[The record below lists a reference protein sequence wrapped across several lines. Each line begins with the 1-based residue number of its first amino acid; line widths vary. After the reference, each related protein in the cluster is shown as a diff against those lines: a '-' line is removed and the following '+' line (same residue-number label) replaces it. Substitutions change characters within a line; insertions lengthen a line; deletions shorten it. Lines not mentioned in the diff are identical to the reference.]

1 MQTFPIH
8 AALLAGLLTF
18 SGMAVADTT
27 PADNQEQ
34 NLIAVLQGDAAPK
47 DKAITCK
54 KLAVSGT
61 KAAVPA
67 LAALLADEK
76 LASWARIALEAIP
89 DPTADAALRAALDRL
104 HAKPLIGVIN
114 SLGQRRDPLAVA
126 WLTGKL
132 RDADPELVSAA
143 AAALG
148 RIADPAA
155 IQALEQALPAA
166 PSPTLPA
173 FCEALLRCADHAI
186 GKGDHARAAA
196 ICERIRALQIPR
208 HIRMEATR
216 SLIVA
221 RHKDGIQILLEQLRG
236 TDDGMI
242 AVALGLANDLPG
254 PELTQALI
262 DELPKLPVEKQ
273 VNVIDALANRHDKS
287 VLPCLLDLTTNTQS
301 RLGLAAIAALTRI
314 GDVSVLPKLQQIALA
329 GDSETSK
336 AAQAAIYAFPALNPE
351 ADKAT
356 SAAREALKDA
366 KAHP

>member
-1 MQTFPIH
+1 
-8 AALLAGLLTF
+8 
-18 SGMAVADTT
+18 
-27 PADNQEQ
+27 
-34 NLIAVLQGDAAPK
+34 
-47 DKAITCK
+47 
-54 KLAVSGT
+54 
-61 KAAVPA
+61 
-67 LAALLADEK
+67 
-76 LASWARIALEAIP
+76 
-89 DPTADAALRAALDRL
+89 
-104 HAKPLIGVIN
+104 
-114 SLGQRRDPLAVA
+114 
-126 WLTGKL
+126 
-132 RDADPELVSAA
+132 
-143 AAALG
+143 
-148 RIADPAA
+148 
-155 IQALEQALPAA
+155 
-166 PSPTLPA
+166 
-173 FCEALLRCADHAI
+173 LLRCADHAI